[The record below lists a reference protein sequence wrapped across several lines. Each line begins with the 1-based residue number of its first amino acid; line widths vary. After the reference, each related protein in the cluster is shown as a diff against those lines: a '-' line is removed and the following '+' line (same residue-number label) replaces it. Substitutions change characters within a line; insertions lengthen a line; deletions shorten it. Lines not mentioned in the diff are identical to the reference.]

1 MKINSSGKSECKIP
15 FKNLNTF
22 NVKAEYELIY
32 EKKSDDELEFS
43 ISPDFGMM
51 QSNTMSMIGLVGRK
65 IERQSPVVRN
75 RNSMRS

>member
-32 EKKSDDELEFS
+32 ERKSDDEIEFS
-43 ISPDFGMM
+43 INPDFGMM
-51 QSNTMSMIGLVGRK
+51 
-65 IERQSPVVRN
+65 
-75 RNSMRS
+75 